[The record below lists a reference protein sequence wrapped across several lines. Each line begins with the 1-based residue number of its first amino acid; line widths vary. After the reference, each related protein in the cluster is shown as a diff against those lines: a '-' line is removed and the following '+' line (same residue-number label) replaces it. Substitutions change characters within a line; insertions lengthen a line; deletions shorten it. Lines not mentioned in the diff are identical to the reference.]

1 MKKSIVIILYIF
13 LILFTIALF
22 DVIYMLY
29 LREPPPYPIMDP
41 YSPNESRLK
50 VGIIVISILAV
61 LSLISIR
68 IIDKKISLKNF
79 FFASVILLV
88 IWILIFV
95 LFGMDLVPFNFLP
108 WN

>member
-29 LREPPPYPIMDP
+29 LREPSPSPIMSS
-41 YSPNESRLK
+41 YSPNKSRLK
-50 VGIIVISILAV
+50 VGIIVISSLAV

-68 IIDKKISLKNF
+68 IIDKKILLKKL
-79 FFASVILLV
+79 FFASVILSL
-88 IWILIFV
+88 IWILMFV